1 MVYISI
7 DGGHISLE
15 PLIIGLSVKV
25 FTHVTHFFMQRCTPL
40 LLVWNSVAA
49 LFLARASD
57 IERLKRERVLYC
69 SPNDTARGQYLN
81 KNRMNDQLKS
91 QSLIGRLKTI
101 KAAFPEYRQTAL
113 SSHKKALSSD
123 KKALSSDK
131 KAFSPDKTAFSQDKS
146 ASAKKS
152 ESINNR
158 DSIDNRNSIDNR
170 DSMDKAAS
178 INQIAAGV
186 AHEVNNPLAFISSN
200 LNTLQ
205 EYTESLK
212 AKLIQQQQLIERF
225 SSQRTLSTI
234 ELMALHTDTEINYIL
249 ADVDGLISDSIE
261 GVVRVKRIVENLS
274 EVPDIGVLNVC
285 DENINKLLDLTVSRV
300 DLSSDKSVRFIKEY
314 DSLRVIKVSVNHLKR
329 ALFALVDNAV
339 QAIDVNGEVILRT
352 TQLKHHIRIDVIDN
366 GCGIAEEDLSAI
378 FNPFYSNKQVGDG
391 AGLGLYMAKNI
402 AESHSGALSVA
413 SKAGQGTMLTMIL
426 PVSHCDTDT
435 SHRPIDSPWSLKL
448 TEG

>member
-40 LLVWNSVAA
+40 LLVWHSVAA

-69 SPNDTARGQYLN
+69 SPNDTARGQYLI

-113 SSHKKALSSD
+113 SSDKA
-123 KKALSSDK
+123 ALSSDK
-131 KAFSPDKTAFSQDKS
+131 KAFSPDKS

-152 ESINNR
+152 ESIN
-158 DSIDNRNSIDNR
+158 NR

-225 SSQRTLSTI
+225 SSQRTPSTI

-391 AGLGLYMAKNI
+391 AGLGLHMAKNI